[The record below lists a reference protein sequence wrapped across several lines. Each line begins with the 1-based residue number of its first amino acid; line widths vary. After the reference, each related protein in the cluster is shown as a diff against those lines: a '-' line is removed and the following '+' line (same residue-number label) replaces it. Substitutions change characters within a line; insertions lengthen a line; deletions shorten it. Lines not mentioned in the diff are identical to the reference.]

1 MCVCACVRACVRV
14 CLHDFANSYQC
25 ATSDSAH
32 NSSFAIKH
40 CRVFIFVVL
49 STVKIRKVFTY
60 AVQTPLCNTD
70 SNYSTP
76 PKSPVVSGSSG
87 TAQESTDSRPRPPSP
102 PPHTS
107 PITVGGAKPAA
118 GSYSSPSTTHHS
130 PQPPREDSVKCK
142 TTICMC
148 VCVCTVCTVCVCT
161 CVC

>member
-1 MCVCACVRACVRV
+1 MHTVLLIRLLLSNTAVLYLAVCVC
-14 CLHDFANSYQC
+14 
-25 ATSDSAH
+25 
-32 NSSFAIKH
+32 
-40 CRVFIFVVL
+40 VVL
-49 STVKIRKVFTY
+49 STVNIRN
-60 AVQTPLCNTD
+60 AVQFHTD

-76 PKSPVVSGSSG
+76 PKSPVMSGSSG

-107 PITVGGAKPAA
+107 PVTVGGAKPAA

-130 PQPPREDSVKCK
+130 PQPPREDSVKCE

>member
-1 MCVCACVRACVRV
+1 M
-14 CLHDFANSYQC
+14 
-25 ATSDSAH
+25 
-32 NSSFAIKH
+32 
-40 CRVFIFVVL
+40 
-49 STVKIRKVFTY
+49 
-60 AVQTPLCNTD
+60 VQLPLYNTD

-130 PQPPREDSVKCK
+130 PQPPREDSVKCE
-142 TTICMC
+142 TTFCMYS
-148 VCVCTVCTVCVCT
+148 VCVCMHCMYSVCVYNVCLLKCT
-161 CVC
+161 RKTLSTIHFGIQLQYASKKLDGSNGTCKVSNA